1 LKQRCLTVVHDIAD
15 HLEVVG
21 VQSGP
26 RRGDIGNGF
35 GCQIG
40 DGALGRALTVH
51 QLVIRHA
58 MIAQEIT
65 HQTVVFGGNPQAEA
79 MCLAEGC
86 SSGVQ
91 IIQAVHIH
99 PSVRHRQNQIRMAK
113 AQFRQRFD
121 LLFPLAQLFAHQI
134 GARDTQMDATSGQFA
149 GDFSLAFDRDGS
161 SAGELVRT
169 EITEDGTLFGVFD
182 NGMRRAL
189 YDIPVAVV
197 ANPNGLVEVKGNAYR
212 LSGETGS
219 FSALQANSST
229 VGSINAGAL
238 EGSNVDIA
246 QEMTD
251 LIKAQRAFSTNA
263 KVITTVDDM
272 MDETT
277 RLKR

>member
-1 LKQRCLTVVHDIAD
+1 
-15 HLEVVG
+15 
-21 VQSGP
+21 
-26 RRGDIGNGF
+26 
-35 GCQIG
+35 
-40 DGALGRALTVH
+40 
-51 QLVIRHA
+51 
-58 MIAQEIT
+58 
-65 HQTVVFGGNPQAEA
+65 
-79 MCLAEGC
+79 
-86 SSGVQ
+86 
-91 IIQAVHIH
+91 
-99 PSVRHRQNQIRMAK
+99 
-113 AQFRQRFD
+113 
-121 LLFPLAQLFAHQI
+121 
-134 GARDTQMDATSGQFA
+134 
-149 GDFSLAFDRDGS
+149 
-161 SAGELVRT
+161 
-169 EITEDGTLFGVFD
+169 
-182 NGMRRAL
+182 

>member
-1 LKQRCLTVVHDIAD
+1 MDPATGVATITLDNGVV
-15 HLEVVG
+15 
-21 VQSGP
+21 P
-26 RRGDIGNGF
+26 
-35 GCQIG
+35 
-40 DGALGRALTVH
+40 
-51 QLVIRHA
+51 
-58 MIAQEIT
+58 QEIDIT
-65 HQTVVFGGNPQAEA
+65 LGKPGA
-79 MCLAEGC
+79 
-86 SSGVQ
+86 
-91 IIQAVHIH
+91 
-99 PSVRHRQNQIRMAK
+99 
-113 AQFRQRFD
+113 FD
-121 LLFPLAQLFAHQI
+121 GI
-134 GARDTQMDATSGQFA
+134 SQFA